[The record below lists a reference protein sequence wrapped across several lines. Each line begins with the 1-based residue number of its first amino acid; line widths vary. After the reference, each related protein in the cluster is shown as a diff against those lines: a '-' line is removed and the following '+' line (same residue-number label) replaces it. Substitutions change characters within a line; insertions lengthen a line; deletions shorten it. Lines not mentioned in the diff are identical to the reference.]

1 MIIEIFLILLTN
13 LIFYTFYINYRS
25 TSLFGIYT
33 KINSKNDTVSV
44 PLPGP
49 FILPL
54 IGNAHQIKL
63 PIHKHFSKLSE
74 KYGPIYKLQMG
85 IKTWVIIN
93 DARIVKDLY
102 VTKGAIY
109 NSRPNTKILG
119 QIYVRGG
126 KNAVLCPYGEY
137 WRAQRALSQ
146 AGLRLQV
153 VDNHYFPIMRKMTD
167 EMIKKL
173 LSYNEEAINPSHD
186 IYYYLVRI
194 LALCVFGYGSKGLGD
209 SLIEKYVDIV
219 KESIVLLDPK
229 ASIVDCFPWTECLPF
244 NQRFIKY
251 ATEARAR
258 VDKVSEE
265 LLIDLQKRMNEPGG
279 ENINCF
285 AAQTLRS
292 VKFVD
297 INPSPFVQDC
307 GKKDKEDGLY
317 PMDIYDFNYL
327 NSSFMIGGTSTS
339 ITATR
344 FLIAYLAQHQNVQ
357 RKVQEELDRVVG
369 KGNLATTNHLDDLQY
384 LQATFKE
391 VLRLNPPFVSVL
403 PHASTEDDIYKGY
416 FIPKD
421 STILVNLMGISRSP
435 EFFSDP
441 DAFIPERHLDEIGIL
456 RKYDLCDITFGKGR
470 RMCIGRDLAER
481 NILVIISSILTLFN
495 IECEIDDKTGKKIE
509 IDLEPIENGF
519 EFIPKEYN

>member
-1 MIIEIFLILLTN
+1 
-13 LIFYTFYINYRS
+13 
-25 TSLFGIYT
+25 IYS
-33 KINSKNDTVSV
+33 KISKNDTVSV

-49 FILPL
+49 FMLPI
-54 IGNAHQIKL
+54 IGNVHQIKL

-102 VTKGAIY
+102 VTKGTIY
-109 NSRPNTKILG
+109 NSRENTKILG
-119 QIYVRGG
+119 QIYLRGG
-126 KNAVLCPYGEY
+126 KNPVLCPYGEY
-137 WRAQRALSQ
+137 WKAQRALSQ
-146 AGLRLQV
+146 VGLRLHNI
-153 VDNHYFPIMRKMTD
+153 DNHYFPIIREMTD
-167 EMIKKL
+167 EMIKKI

-194 LALCVFGYGSKGLGD
+194 LVLCVFGYSSKELG
-209 SLIEKYVDIV
+209 EKYIDIV

-229 ASIVDCFPWTECLPF
+229 TSIVDFFPWTECLPF
-244 NQRFIKY
+244 NQRYIKY
-251 ATEARAR
+251 AMEARAR

-265 LLIDLQKRMNEPGG
+265 LLNDLQKRMNEPGG
-279 ENINCF
+279 EKINCF
-285 AAQTLRS
+285 AAEALRS

-297 INPSPFVQDC
+297 INPSPFVQDY
-307 GKKDKEDGLY
+307 GKKDKVDGLY
-317 PMDIYDFNYL
+317 PVDIYDFNYL

-339 ITATR
+339 INATR
-344 FLIAYLAQHQNVQ
+344 FLIAYVAQYQNVQ
-357 RKVQEELDRVVG
+357 RKVQEELDSIVG
-369 KGNLATTNHLDDLQY
+369 KGNFATTKHLDDLCY
-384 LQATFKE
+384 LQATLKE

-421 STILVNLMGISRSP
+421 STILINLMGISRDP

-441 DAFIPERHLDEIGIL
+441 DAFIPERHLDENGIL
-456 RKYDLCDITFGKGR
+456 IKYDLHDISFGKGR

-481 NILVIISSILTLFN
+481 NILVIISSILSLFN
-495 IECEIDDKTGKKIE
+495 IECEIDDKIGEKID
-509 IDLEPIENGF
+509 INLEPIENGF
-519 EFIPKEYN
+519 EFIPKDYK